1 MSEQGVL
8 FGVPEPRLCTKE
20 ENLVWIE
27 FIRSELSRSRGEV
40 NEDEKIL
47 R

>member
-20 ENLVWIE
+20 ENLAWIE
-27 FIRSELSRSRGEV
+27 VLRSELSRSREEV
-40 NEDEKIL
+40 NEDEKVL

>member
-20 ENLVWIE
+20 ENLAWIE
-27 FIRSELSRSRGEV
+27 VLRLELRRRREEI
-40 NEDEKIL
+40 NECE
-47 R
+47 

>member
-27 FIRSELSRSRGEV
+27 LLRLELRRRREEV
-40 NEDEKIL
+40 NEYE
-47 R
+47 

>member
-27 FIRSELSRSRGEV
+27 FLRLELRRRREEV
-40 NEDEKIL
+40 NEYE
-47 R
+47 

>member
-1 MSEQGVL
+1 MMSKQGVL

-27 FIRSELSRSRGEV
+27 LLRLELRRRREEV
-40 NEDEKIL
+40 NEYE
-47 R
+47 

>member
-8 FGVPEPRLCTKE
+8 FGVPELSPCTRVQ
-20 ENLVWIE
+20 NLVWIE

-40 NEDEKIL
+40 NEDEKVL
-47 R
+47 W